1 MLADTHSTKGGAL
14 LEVWTLVWCL
24 AVANAEE
31 TVDAGQLPVVA
42 NELRLAGVPDADV
55 KAALKSVQDTVS
67 LEEATE
73 ALEAAEEAV
82 EANGPIDNFGAFV
95 QAQLESG
102 KRGKDLADA
111 IKAEH
116 EARGKG
122 KPEHAGGPKNDKG
135 KPDGVG
141 KPEDKGAPA
150 YKGKPDC
157 AGKPSD
163 KGKAVTKPNRGKA
176 GGGQ

>member
-1 MLADTHSTKGGAL
+1 MLQI
-14 LEVWTLVWCL
+14 WTFVLCMGS
-24 AVANAEE
+24 AQAED
-31 TVDAGQLPVVA
+31 TVDVGRLPVVA
-42 NELRLAGVPDADV
+42 HELRQAGVPDADV
-55 KAALKSVQDTVS
+55 KTALDSAQGKVS

-122 KPEHAGGPKNDKG
+122 KPEHAGGPKDDKG

-150 YKGKPDC
+150 DKGKPDG